1 MGEIGRLGEGRGPGR
16 RSLEGE
22 GSGRPRPGEGVWR
35 AGERERLVA
44 RGRVDL
50 EGGGERRSLE
60 RERDPRGRRS
70 GRGNL
75 GRGREMEGK

>member
-35 AGERERLVA
+35 AGEREQLVA
-44 RGRVDL
+44 RGRVSL
-50 EGGGERRSLE
+50 EG
-60 RERDPRGRRS
+60 ERDPRGRRS